1 MTGLNRRRV
10 LRGILNGGA
19 VTVGLP
25 LLDCFLNG
33 NGTALADGKPM
44 PVRFGTWFWGCG
56 MNKAIFV
63 PKKTGANFE
72 LPEEVESLKP
82 VRQYINMYTGFDVY
96 KDANPPLCHT
106 SGWIAL
112 RSGSM
117 PATRIDRPG
126 ETIDVTVA
134 NKIGRTTRFRSLSAT
149 ATGDIR
155 DSFNY
160 ENVNTPVTP
169 EWSPIQ
175 FYTRVFGPDFQD
187 PNAPS
192 FTPNRVTMVRKSV
205 LSGVLDSTAQLS
217 KTVGAADKVRLDQYF
232 TGLRELEHQLDAQLT
247 KPDPIASCVAPKGPG
262 EVVTAN
268 LDAALVGKR
277 HNMMTDIFVMAVA
290 CDQTRVINMTYA
302 NSFPA
307 TARPG
312 YDKPHHSAT
321 HEEPVDEALGY
332 QPNVS
337 WYTRRSMES
346 WSYFVQAFTKI
357 KEGDGTLLD
366 NMLLFANSDQS
377 FAKVHGMDGIPM
389 FTAGRAGGKM
399 KGGVHVAGATT
410 PGARVG
416 YTIQKVLGIDI
427 DSWGTQSNTTSKEI
441 GEVLV

>member
-1 MTGLNRRRV
+1 MDRLTRRRV
-10 LRGILNGGA
+10 LRGVVDGGA
-19 VTVGLP
+19 VTVALP
-25 LLDCFLNG
+25 LLNIFLNG
-33 NGTALADGKPM
+33 NGTALASGAPM

-56 MNKAIFV
+56 MNKSIFV
-63 PKKTGANFE
+63 PKKTGVNFE
-72 LPEEVESLKP
+72 LPEEIEALKP
-82 VRQYINMYTGFDVY
+82 VRGYVNLFSGYDVY
-96 KDANPPLCHT
+96 RDANPSLCHT
-106 SGWIAL
+106 TGWIAL
-112 RSGSM
+112 RSGIV

-134 NKIGRTTRFRSLSAT
+134 NKIGKTTRFRSLSAT

-160 ENVNTPVTP
+160 ENQNTNVTP

-192 FTPNRVTMVRKSV
+192 FTPNPVSMVRKSV
-205 LSGVLDSTAQLS
+205 LSGVIDSTASLS
-217 KTVGAADKVRLDQYF
+217 KKLGAEDKVRMDQYY
-232 TGLRELEHQLDAQLT
+232 TGLRELERQLDAQLK
-247 KPDPIASCVAPKGPG
+247 KPDPIAACVAPKSPG
-262 EVVTAN
+262 EIVTAN

-277 HNMMTDIFVMAVA
+277 HNMMTDLFVMAVA

-337 WYTRRSMES
+337 WYTRRSMEA
-346 WSYFVQAFTKI
+346 WAYFVEAFTKV
-357 KEGDGTLLD
+357 KEGDGVLLD

-389 FTAGRAGGKM
+389 FTAGRAGGKL
-399 KGGVHVAGATT
+399 KGGVHVAGAGQ
-410 PGARVG
+410 PGSRVG
-416 YTIQKVLGIDI
+416 YTIQKVLGLDI
-427 DSWGTQSNTTSKEI
+427 DSWGSQSNTTSKEI
-441 GEVLV
+441 GEVLA